1 MMADRAGE
9 CSRCSDNFIVNSKF
23 IECKLCKLRFHL
35 MCVSIKDSW
44 LKIFSENTNI
54 MWVCDQCKPKCTFP
68 STLTMVSEN
77 VNRIPVEDNY
87 KVMAAENVLYQ
98 KLVKEMDTKNA
109 VLQENCTLLK
119 EKVELLRNQ
128 VYKNKEDYTSAP
140 PVMPGSRATSTAAD
154 TSRYS
159 SVAGGAISTKPIG
172 NLAKPT
178 QNHQQS
184 AKTNNNQ
191 IRPEQVKA
199 AIHEAQSVLKV
210 QEIQNLSKE
219 LPENNNN
226 APDGWK
232 QVKRR
237 RRFIVGRNQNLNTVQ
252 TVPKS

>member
-1 MMADRAGE
+1 M
-9 CSRCSDNFIVNSKF
+9 
-23 IECKLCKLRFHL
+23 H
-35 MCVSIKDSW
+35 VSINPNNGKR
-44 LKIFSENTNI
+44 K
-54 MWVCDQCKPKCTFP
+54 CKQ
-68 STLTMVSEN
+68 
-77 VNRIPVEDNY
+77 NY

-109 VLQENCTLLK
+109 ILQENCTLLK

-154 TSRYS
+154 TDTSLYS

-178 QNHQQS
+178 QNHKQS

-199 AIHEAQSVLKV
+199 AIHEAQSILKV

-219 LPENNNN
+219 LAENNNN

-252 TVPKS
+252 TVPKSSLRTSYINAPRNICFHES